1 MGQHADL
8 IYGAKTMRQL
18 PIEDPFTIAFRGHFT
33 SLLRWEDLDAFWV
46 LVRGQAAGWYVY
58 AIGEAP
64 PAAPSTA
71 AQVNVFIDEIDALLR
86 KEHEEDYCG
95 IVYADSKTE
104 PTMIKI
110 FDPNNLGVQCGFS
123 DNPPLP
129 GWVMSRL
136 PPAALY
142 DKSHR
147 PEGRK
152 RWWRKIF
159 S

>member
-1 MGQHADL
+1 
-8 IYGAKTMRQL
+8 MRQL

-33 SLLRWEDLDAFWV
+33 SLLRWEDLDAFWA
-46 LVRGQAAGWYVY
+46 LVRQHAGAGWYVY
-58 AIGEAP
+58 AIGEPAP
-64 PAAPSTA
+64 DRPSSA
-71 AQVNVFIDEIDALLR
+71 EQVGNFLDEVDALLR
-86 KEHEEDYCG
+86 KEHDEDYCG
-95 IVYADSKTE
+95 IVYTDSKTA

-136 PPAALY
+136 PPVTLEGR
-142 DKSHR
+142 DQR

-152 RWWRKIF
+152 RWWRRLWA
-159 S
+159 

>member
-1 MGQHADL
+1 MTPA
-8 IYGAKTMRQL
+8 TN
-18 PIEDPFTIAFRGHFT
+18 EDPYYQAFRGNFT
-33 SLLRWEDLDAFWV
+33 SMLSWQQLDEFWTE
-46 LVRGQAAGWYVY
+46 VRRAAGAGWYVY

-71 AQVNVFIDEIDALLR
+71 VQVNTFLAEIDALLR
-86 KEHEEDYCG
+86 KEHQENYCG
-95 IVYADSKTE
+95 IVYTDSKTE
-104 PTMIKI
+104 PSMIKI

-136 PPAALY
+136 PPVALH
-142 DKSHR
+142 DRAHR

-152 RWWRKIF
+152 RWWR
-159 S
+159 SLWD